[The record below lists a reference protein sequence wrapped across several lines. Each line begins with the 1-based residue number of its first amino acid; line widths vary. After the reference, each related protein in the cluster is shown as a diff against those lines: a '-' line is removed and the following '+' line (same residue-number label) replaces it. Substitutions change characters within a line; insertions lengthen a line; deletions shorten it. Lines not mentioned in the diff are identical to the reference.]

1 MEHPKLRILLAEDN
15 PINQQLAIRLLQ
27 KEGHSVALA
36 QDGAEAVRLHAAG
49 DFDLIL
55 MDVQMPRMDGFEAT
69 RKIRDNE
76 RGHSQHIR
84 IIAMTAHAVKGDRER
99 CLAAGMDSYISKPV
113 RKSELVSELLQSGQD
128 LDPKPP
134 GTPIEVLD
142 KRSALEFIGG
152 DQQLLSQ
159 LCETFLEQSP
169 KLLNSVR
176 QAVQDRRPQEV
187 SMLAHTIKGSVSIFA
202 ARKATDAASR
212 LEQIGKSNDL
222 SQADEAVESL
232 TQELARLQ
240 PELTLLSQTDHT
252 P

>member
-1 MEHPKLRILLAEDN
+1 
-15 PINQQLAIRLLQ
+15 
-27 KEGHSVALA
+27 
-36 QDGAEAVRLHAAG
+36 
-49 DFDLIL
+49 
-55 MDVQMPRMDGFEAT
+55 
-69 RKIRDNE
+69 
-76 RGHSQHIR
+76 
-84 IIAMTAHAVKGDRER
+84 MTAHAVKGDRER
-99 CLAAGMDSYISKPV
+99 CLASGMDSYISKPV
-113 RKSELVSELLQSGQD
+113 RKSELLSELLQTFRSSGQD
-128 LDPKPP
+128 SDPEPP
-134 GTPIEVLD
+134 STPTDVLD
-142 KRSALEFIGG
+142 KRTVLEFIGG

-202 ARKATDAASR
+202 ARKATDAAFR
-212 LEQIGKSNDL
+212 LEQIGESDDL
-222 SQADEAVESL
+222 SQADEAVEAL